1 MKLSTL
7 LGGIGFQDQKY
18 SRDPEILRIV
28 HDSRLV
34 QQGDLFCCIPG
45 LLYDGHEFALDAVKA
60 GAAAVVAEKPL
71 NIEVP
76 LIETTSSRKSLAL
89 LSSFHAGNPSR
100 DLEVVGVTGTNGK
113 TSVVH
118 LLQQI
123 LRHAGHEVESSG
135 TLTGERTTPEAPDLQ
150 NRLSQWRDR
159 GVDSAVMEVS
169 SHALSQHRVDGTEFS
184 AVAFT
189 NLSRDHLDYHESM
202 EEYFKAKE
210 RLFEQSFSS
219 KAVVVVGQEA
229 GDRIANTSQ
238 KNGLEVVEVN
248 VDNASSMGSWHG
260 QSLKIPF
267 EAEFMAVNTL
277 VAAELALLLN
287 VPPSKIASGVSQLQ
301 AVPGRFEILKGESSP
316 AIVIDYA
323 HTPEALKATLK
334 SARALKEKGRVL
346 VVFGCGGG
354 RDQGKRPLMGQMAD
368 VGADFSVVTSDNP
381 RGESPMSII
390 DEIVSGMSTGN
401 HIVEEDRKEAIKIA
415 LMSSQPEDVIVVAGK
430 GHETT
435 QEIAGEFFDFDDKE
449 ISKSLIFELFE
460 DEV

>member
-135 TLTGERTTPEAPDLQ
+135 TLTGERTTPEAPELQ

-415 LMSSQPEDVIVVAGK
+415 LMNSQPEDVIVVAGK